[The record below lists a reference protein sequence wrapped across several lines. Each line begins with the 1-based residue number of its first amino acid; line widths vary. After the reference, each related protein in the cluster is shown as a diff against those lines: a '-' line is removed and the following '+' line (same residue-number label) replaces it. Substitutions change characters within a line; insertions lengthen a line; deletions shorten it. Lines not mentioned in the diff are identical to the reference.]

1 MGLQVLIARSL
12 QVNNKTT
19 WKIVNTEAS
28 AVVLKSTTLSHL
40 FPMLHWHIHVLK
52 APPTGVSTEGGEAT
66 ATSWKWYA
74 GMGEALQGLPLYHP
88 TGHHIPKSQ
97 RSWIDD
103 TFCKRECIKFI
114 PACRDIHRCCC
125 GRLVGEHTW
134 LETGPFMSRWPGPQA
149 VQEERWSVECHTQA
163 SATDAYG
170 TIDFQDSAERNC
182 HAKYVRV
189 AVDAKAEALLQLML
203 REWQMERPKLLLTVH
218 GGAENFPLPLK
229 VRQAFSKG
237 LITAAQ
243 STGAW
248 IITDGINTGEAVK
261 AHGTNGHRK
270 RNAVGVT
277 PWGVIDNH
285 GDLIGR
291 DVLRPYQPLR
301 SPLSKT
307 VCLNSL
313 HSHFL
318 LVDDGTLGKHGC
330 QLGLRRK
337 LERHIQLQKIHP
349 RLNQGVPVVC
359 VVVEGGPDI
368 VSMVLDYVSSVPPVP
383 VFVFEGSGRAADLL
397 AFLHKQTA
405 MDRQLDTDIKE
416 DFLLRIGGM
425 FGLERA
431 DVNQLYN
438 LLMEC
443 MDYKQSITIFDSES
457 EDQQEADCAILM
469 ATLKGTKSSPAEQ
482 LSTAL
487 AWDRAD
493 VANKHIQVYGQYW
506 QVGSLEQAMLD
517 ALIMDRVG
525 FVKLLIDNGM
535 TMNHFLTVSR
545 LEELYN
551 TQQGPTDN
559 FLHHLVED
567 VKQNH
572 IPKGYRV
579 SLIDVGQ
586 VIEYL
591 IGGAYRSTYTRK
603 HFRAYYNRLHAHCMD
618 TGLDRIVQDP
628 GPNREACTLHPPQ
641 SPNNSPSCPP
651 VFHTAQPY
659 KRKERSMV
667 PRDPKEAQQQ
677 SSKLGDSSLV
687 VFNFNDLFVWAVLQ
701 RRQQMALFL
710 WQHGEEAMVRATV
723 ACKLYR
729 AMAHEAQQSNT
740 DDTTAEQLKTYSL
753 DFGQLAV
760 DVLDNAFRQNE
771 RMAMKLLT
779 SEMEAWS
786 HFTCLQMAVSSR
798 LRPFVSHSC
807 TQMLLTDLWTGRLN
821 MRKNSWFKIIL
832 SILMPPAILLLDFKS
847 QADMSHV
854 PQSQE
859 ALQFI
864 WDTGRPEAAQ
874 EEGHTVTEEGQ
885 DVEKGSACWE
895 RISDPEAD
903 SVIPVTTP
911 CLFWTRRLYEFY
923 NAPVVKFMFHT
934 MSYLA
939 FLMLFSYTVLVKMED
954 RPSTQEW
961 LVIAY
966 IVSTAVE
973 KIREVFMSEPRK
985 PSQKLKVWFGEYW
998 NVSDFLAILLFLVG
1012 LALRWHS
1019 GSYRTAGR
1027 ITYCLD
1033 IIFWYVRMLDLL
1045 AVNQHAGHYLTMI
1058 TKMTSNMFY
1067 IVVMMAIVLL
1077 SFGVSRKAILSP
1089 DEAPSWTLLRDV
1101 VNQPYWMMFGE
1112 GYPDEIDACAE
1123 GKPCAPGAFLHPF
1136 LQAVYLFFQYL
1147 IMVNVLLA
1155 LLNNVYFKMKST
1167 SKKLWM
1173 YNRYRYIMTYQEKP
1187 WLPPPLIILSHMTL
1201 CVTAIYRKHRGSSE
1215 KERDSCGL
1223 KLYLGREELKR
1234 LHEFED
1240 RCVIAYFHKKK
1251 QDVLCSQI
1259 HRIRATAERAEEM
1272 GVVIGEVSERVHFIQ
1287 DSLQVLDSQL
1297 GQLQVLSA
1305 LAVDTLTLLSASD
1318 SLQQKEA
1325 HLGHCRPIAHSH
1337 HHSPNSCT
1345 LPHIDI
1351 TPCHTP
1357 KAYRSTP
1364 PSLLW
1369 EHTSRSHRPPLE
1381 WHPGTW
1387 GDGGCEGWGAG
1398 ETKEEEEV
1406 QSIIVHHSGEVWPL
1420 GYGFAPHDSLPQL
1433 GGAGLRDRTPCESC
1447 GPSHCGSPLHPWTW
1461 AVEGSL
1467 EPPHCKPWAYCDP
1480 EMSMEEDEEGE
1491 VGQPFD
1497 VDVSRASSHDFLLL
1511 DPQFE
1516 RGCGAMGLVNPSF
1529 CKDDDPGAASS
1540 RLGQWGR
1547 KCPRRWT
1554 CLSRDQPHRHSRS
1567 PSSSMENMALSNP
1580 SLRPLQASF
1589 PALDCLSGERSF
1601 TADIPLGCS
1610 KSREWSKS
1618 SDLAMTSGSRERC
1631 QARKTVKILEGS
1643 SSDAVKQV
1651 DSYLSDVC
1659 RKRRRRGGEPVC
1671 WSASASLNKFNFEP
1685 LDSLQKEHF
1694 SHQDSSQSVWT
1705 SWACSVSRRSSVQ
1718 GGIAPEDLDPHYSA
1732 MEKNNLMRLA
1742 HTIPFTPVSIM
1753 AGEEVSVYSLEEVE
1767 AAGAE
1772 SSVISWS
1779 PRGLSAVLQ
1788 PLSSEGC
1795 LDGALRRAMRVLCTW
1810 AEGDVLSV
1818 GCVYVVKAFQPK
1830 VIRTWQRVFHS
1841 DTPLQLCLREIQQQR
1856 AAQKLMHVFNQVKPE
1871 NVPLSPRFLDVS
1883 LLHCHSDG
1891 QWLTIERNML
1901 GDFRKYNNNSG
1912 EEIAPCCGMEET
1924 LLAFSHWT
1932 YQYSCRELL
1941 VLDIQGVGSEL
1952 TDPSVIRADDK
1963 SLTGDMVFGPANLGD
1978 TAIQSFVLKHT
1989 CNSCCK
1995 NLGLSD
2001 PRCTILA
2008 SRGSLAS
2015 EIHSKTNKF
2024 EEEHRQLRGNRTQ
2037 IF

>member
-1 MGLQVLIARSL
+1 MLC
-12 QVNNKTT
+12 
-19 WKIVNTEAS
+19 
-28 AVVLKSTTLSHL
+28 VV
-40 FPMLHWHIHVLK
+40 F
-52 APPTGVSTEGGEAT
+52 
-66 ATSWKWYA
+66 
-74 GMGEALQGLPLYHP
+74 Q
-88 TGHHIPKSQ
+88 SQ

-114 PACRDIHRCCC
+114 PAFFPLSLPPRCCC
-125 GRLVGEHTW
+125 GRLLGEHTW
-134 LETGPFMSRWPGPQA
+134 LETGPFMSRWPGPHV

-170 TIDFQDSAERNC
+170 TIDFQDCAERNC

-189 AVDAKAEALLQLML
+189 AVDAKAEALLHLML

-218 GGAENFPLPLK
+218 GGEENFPLPPK

-248 IITDGINTGEAVK
+248 IITDGINTGVSQYVGEAVK
-261 AHGTNGHRK
+261 AYGTNGCRK

-285 GDLIGR
+285 SDLIGR
-291 DVLRPYQPLR
+291 DVSVVLRPYQPLR
-301 SPLSKT
+301 NPLSKT

-337 LERHIQLQKIHP
+337 LERHIQMQKIHP
-349 RLNQGVPVVC
+349 SEYGVPVVC

-383 VFVFEGSGRAADLL
+383 VFVFEGSGWL
-397 AFLHKQTA
+397 FT
-405 MDRQLDTDIKE
+405 
-416 DFLLRIGGM
+416 
-425 FGLERA
+425 
-431 DVNQLYN
+431 
-438 LLMEC
+438 
-443 MDYKQSITIFDSES
+443 ITIFDSES

-469 ATLKGTKSSPAEQ
+469 ATLKGTKASPAEQ

-535 TMNHFLTVSR
+535 TMKRFLTVSR
-545 LEELYN
+545 LE
-551 TQQGPTDN
+551 DS
-559 FLHHLVED
+559 
-567 VKQNH
+567 NH

-603 HFRAYYNRLHAHCMD
+603 HFRAYYNRLHADCMVSD
-618 TGLDRIVQDP
+618 HGR
-628 GPNREACTLHPPQ
+628 
-641 SPNNSPSCPP
+641 SCPP

-667 PRDPKEAQQQ
+667 PRDLKEAQQQ

-729 AMAHEAQQSNT
+729 AMAHEAQQSNM
-740 DDTTAEQLKTYSL
+740 DDTSAEQLKTYSL

-832 SILMPPAILLLDFKS
+832 SILMPPAILLLEFKS

-874 EEGHTVTEEGQ
+874 EEGHTVTK
-885 DVEKGSACWE
+885 VPKFT
-895 RISDPEAD
+895 
-903 SVIPVTTP
+903 PVTTQ

-1089 DEAPSWTLLRDV
+1089 DEAPSWSLLRDV

-1123 GKPCAPGAFLHPF
+1123 GKSCAPGAFLNPF

-1155 LLNNVYFKMKST
+1155 FLNNVYFKMKST

-1187 WLPPPLIILSHMTL
+1187 WLPAPLISLSHMTL

-1215 KERDSCGL
+1215 KERDSCRL

-1240 RCVIAYFHKKK
+1240 RCVMAYFHKKK

-1297 GQLQVLSA
+1297 GQLQDLSA
-1305 LAVDTLTLLSASD
+1305 MAVDTLTLLSASD

-1337 HHSPNSCT
+1337 HHSPNNWT

-1364 PSLLW
+1364 PSLLQG
-1369 EHTSRSHRPPLE
+1369 HTSSRSHRPPLE

-1387 GDGGCEGWGAG
+1387 GVDGREGWGAG

-1406 QSIIVHHSGEVWPL
+1406 QSITVHHGGEVWPV
-1420 GYGFAPHDSLPQL
+1420 GYGFAPHDSLPHL
-1433 GGAGLRDRTPCESC
+1433 GGAGLRDRTPCELC
-1447 GPSHCGSPLHPWTW
+1447 GPSHCGSPLYPWAW

-1467 EPPHCKPWAYCDP
+1467 EPPHCKHWAYCDP
-1480 EMSMEEDEEGE
+1480 EMSMEEEEEEE

-1511 DPQFE
+1511 DPQDE
-1516 RGCGAMGLVNPSF
+1516 RGCGARGLVNPSF

-1610 KSREWSKS
+1610 KSRGTVPPSYG
-1618 SDLAMTSGSRERC
+1618 LI
-1631 QARKTVKILEGS
+1631 RKHAI
-1643 SSDAVKQV
+1643 
-1651 DSYLSDVC
+1651 
-1659 RKRRRRGGEPVC
+1659 
-1671 WSASASLNKFNFEP
+1671 ASLIP
-1685 LDSLQKEHF
+1685 ISPIVAWSL
-1694 SHQDSSQSVWT
+1694 
-1705 SWACSVSRRSSVQ
+1705 A
-1718 GGIAPEDLDPHYSA
+1718 
-1732 MEKNNLMRLA
+1732 
-1742 HTIPFTPVSIM
+1742 

-1767 AAGAE
+1767 DAGAE

-1795 LDGALRRAMRVLCTW
+1795 LDGPLRRAMRVLCTW

-1883 LLHCHSDG
+1883 LLHCHSNG

-1901 GDFRKYNNNSG
+1901 GDFRKYNNNTG

-1995 NLGLSD
+1995 NLGLSGKSQKLFR
-2001 PRCTILA
+2001 PPL
-2008 SRGSLAS
+2008 S
-2015 EIHSKTNKF
+2015 
-2024 EEEHRQLRGNRTQ
+2024 
-2037 IF
+2037 